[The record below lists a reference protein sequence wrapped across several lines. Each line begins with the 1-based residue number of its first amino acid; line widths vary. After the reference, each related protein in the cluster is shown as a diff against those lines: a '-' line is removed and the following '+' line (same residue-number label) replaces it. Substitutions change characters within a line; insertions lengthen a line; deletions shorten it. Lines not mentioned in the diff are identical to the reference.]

1 MFFSVKYSVKIAG
14 KVYTPCVCYALPDV
28 LITTVEKMVKEG
40 RAYTYDHRVAFQN
53 GKVIEKKGI
62 TVIKNVPVTKAVPVA
77 EEAHVEKPK
86 KNKKDKKEEILVQ
99 KEAPVVEELV
109 PSPEEVADNPEEF

>member
-28 LITTVEKMVKEG
+28 LIPTVEKMVKEG

-53 GKVIEKKGI
+53 GKVIEKKEAPK
-62 TVIKNVPVTKAVPVA
+62 V
-77 EEAHVEKPK
+77 EEAHIEKPK
-86 KNKKDKKEEILVQ
+86 KAKKNKKEEVSVQ
-99 KEAPVVEELV
+99 EETTVIEESV